1 MTPSLLTTSVA
12 FLNYDFFSAVYRV
25 ASKLGTNPN
34 FTELWNMMMR
44 LMIGSWRRASVSY
57 ILIEVVTTTSDGL
70 SCIGVNQGDDCRN
83 IGKTFPE
90 NYMS

>member
-1 MTPSLLTTSVA
+1 
-12 FLNYDFFSAVYRV
+12 
-25 ASKLGTNPN
+25 
-34 FTELWNMMMR
+34 MMMR